1 MAKRLLQIQ
10 AALVFLFLYVPILVV
25 VVLAF
30 NGGRRVLLWEGFS
43 THWFGDALRDEDIR
57 TALQNSLVIAS
68 VNAVVACVLGT
79 LLALGLSRMRARFR
93 TPVDTLAYMTLV
105 TPEIVF
111 AIAALIF
118 FVQSDEW
125 MTNAWGR
132 GVAGLF
138 GETTPLDLWGGK
150 LTILVSHVVFN
161 STVVALVVRSR
172 FVGMGQTYEEASF
185 DLGAGPLSTFR
196 QVTLPRLAPA
206 ILAGG
211 LLAFTFSFDDFY
223 TSFFVAG
230 TEGTTLP
237 MFIFSSLRFGVT
249 PAITAMSTMIIAV
262 SLLAIVVAYLVLR
275 RTGQDREGAALP
287 GV

>member
-1 MAKRLLQIQ
+1 VGKRLLQ
-10 AALVFLFLYVPILVV
+10 AHVVLVFLFLYVPIAVV

-43 THWFGDALRDEDIR
+43 TRWFGAALRDEDIR
-57 TALQNSLVIAS
+57 NALENSIVIAT
-68 VNAVVACVLGT
+68 VNALVACVLGT
-79 LLALGLSRMRARFR
+79 LLALGLSRMRPWLRN
-93 TPVDTLAYMTLV
+93 PIDTLAYMTLV

-111 AIAALIF
+111 AISALIF
-118 FVQSDEW
+118 FIQADEW
-125 MTNAWGR
+125 MVRAWGK
-132 GVAGLF
+132 GVGGLF

-161 STVVALVVRSR
+161 ATVVALVVRAR
-172 FVGMGQTYEEASF
+172 FVGMGQTLEEASF

-196 QVTLPRLAPA
+196 QVTLPRLTPA

-223 TSFFVAG
+223 ASFFVAG

-237 MFIFSSLRFGVT
+237 MFIFASLRFGVT
-249 PAITAMSTMIIAV
+249 PAITAVSTMIIAV
-262 SLLAIVVAYLVLR
+262 SLVAIVVAYLVLR
-275 RTGQDREGAALP
+275 RTSQERERAALP

>member
-1 MAKRLLQIQ
+1 VGKRLLQ
-10 AALVFLFLYVPILVV
+10 AHVVLVFLFLYVPIAVV

-43 THWFGDALRDEDIR
+43 TRWFGAALRDEDIR
-57 TALQNSLVIAS
+57 NALENSIVIAT
-68 VNAVVACVLGT
+68 VNALVACVLGT
-79 LLALGLSRMRARFR
+79 LLALGLSRMRPWLRN
-93 TPVDTLAYMTLV
+93 PIDTLAYMTLV

-111 AIAALIF
+111 AISALIF
-118 FVQSDEW
+118 FIQADEW
-125 MTNAWGR
+125 MVRAWGK
-132 GVAGLF
+132 GVGGLF

-161 STVVALVVRSR
+161 ATVVALVVRAR
-172 FVGMGQTYEEASF
+172 FVGMGQTLEEASF

-196 QVTLPRLAPA
+196 QVTLPRLTPA

-223 TSFFVAG
+223 ASFFVAG

-237 MFIFSSLRFGVT
+237 MFIFASLRFGVT
-249 PAITAMSTMIIAV
+249 PAITAISTMIIAV
-262 SLLAIVVAYLVLR
+262 SLVAIVVAYLVLR
-275 RTGQDREGAALP
+275 RTSQEREGAVLP